1 MSSLITSQQ
10 LFAQIP
16 AIVPNEKGATA
27 FASTSNPILDLFT
40 ETRKKVPETLE
51 EFTTLVRKIEAAK
64 NHNSEMFVRL
74 LKFHRLIEKGNGM
87 KGVYYICMMILK
99 EEDPVLYEQ
108 ILEWSHEYPKDILR
122 LARISSMFGGNASKS
137 SGKANVTGDYPSVS
151 FKTPLKYKTI
161 AGTPKGVN
169 GKRLT
174 KWLLTEK
181 QNGNVNTNSSGH
193 RRDPTHKVEISAEI
207 ELYAQLVA
215 KNIIKILD
223 GKVFDDDVNLM
234 LFKYLSHETGHFGVE
249 TKIIWQRVRDILYL
263 EPVCKKLEFI

>member
-1 MSSLITSQQ
+1 MSSLITSQR
-10 LFAQIP
+10 LFAQFP

-64 NHNSEMFVRL
+64 NHNSELFVRL

-87 KGVYYICMMILK
+87 KGVYYICMMVLK

-108 ILEWSHEYPKDILR
+108 ILDWSHEYPKDILR
-122 LARISSMFGGNASKS
+122 LARISSMFGENSSKPS
-137 SGKANVTGDYPSVS
+137 NKANVCGDYPSVS
-151 FKTPLKYKTI
+151 FKTPLKYKINT
-161 AGTPKGVN
+161 GTPKGIN

-181 QNGNVNTNSSGH
+181 KNGNLNTIHLSS
-193 RRDPTHKVEISAEI
+193 RQVPSHKVNISAEI
-207 ELYAQLVA
+207 ELYSQLVA
-215 KNIIKILD
+215 ETIIKILD
-223 GKVFDDDVNLM
+223 GKLFDDNVNLM
-234 LFKYLSHETGHFGVE
+234 LFKYLSHETGHFGIE
-249 TKIIWQRVRDILYL
+249 TKIIWQRVYDILYL
-263 EPVCKKLEFI
+263 HPVSEKLEFI